1 MLAGLPG
8 RRPAVLKKPPRVPAA
23 AMPPP
28 WLVEVVR
35 PAPAKPPWAAMLRA
49 AVAVCGPLAL
59 GHILGAPVA
68 GLLGAMGGLL
78 GAVVDRGGTYPARIK
93 RVACAG
99 VFGGAAGLLLGV
111 LVHGRGWL
119 AVLVLVL
126 VAGLSAV
133 LSVAGA
139 TAATT
144 SLQLL
149 VYTILG
155 TGPLGALRPWW
166 WPPALMLA
174 GVAWSLLLLLP
185 GWLASPLAAEQRST
199 AAVYR
204 ALAHA
209 LRAAGTPDFA
219 AAHQEVVAAL
229 NAAWDDLASRRA
241 RTSGKDPGLVRIAAL
256 LNLTHPLTEAAVTAV
271 QEGIQVAPEILDAM
285 DGIADALQFGTAV
298 PASPPV
304 TGHSPGGRA
313 LATAVA
319 SAADVLAGRRRP
331 GRMARVP
338 RPSLRDRLRDMV
350 DETVGGRLT
359 RIFALR
365 LMASVGVAEVIRQ
378 TIPVERSYW
387 VVLTVAI
394 VLRPDLGSV
403 FARALQRGIG
413 TVVGAVLGAVI
424 LVLLPAGPLLLVPV
438 AVLAALLPYGRE
450 RNWGLFSTFLTPL
463 VVLLIDL
470 LRPLGWGLALDRLID
485 TLLGCAI
492 VLVVG
497 YAPWPSSWHAHLP
510 LQLATALDMVA
521 RYTDQALL
529 VAPGHSALRRD
540 TYRALSDLRA
550 EFQRTMAEPPS
561 VSRRAARL
569 WPALIGLEHVMDTV
583 IATSVHAEQEGWRP
597 AAAPREQLVTA
608 LRAMADSIRAGRPP
622 AAKPLP
628 YREELRPVAD
638 AIRDVQRLL
647 ASNRAA

>member
-1 MLAGLPG
+1 
-8 RRPAVLKKPPRVPAA
+8 VLKKPPRVPAA

-35 PAPAKPPWAAMLRA
+35 PVPVKPPWAAMLRA
-49 AVAVCGPLAL
+49 ALAVCGPLAL
-59 GHILGAPVA
+59 GHILGAPVPGELA
-68 GLLGAMGGLL
+68 AIGGLL

-99 VFGGAAGLLLGV
+99 VFGGAAGLLLGM

-133 LSVAGA
+133 LSTAGA
-139 TAATT
+139 TVATT

-155 TGPLGALRPWW
+155 TGPLGTIRPWW
-166 WPPALMLA
+166 WPPALLLA

-185 GWLASPLAAEQRST
+185 RWLASPLAAEQRST

-204 ALAHA
+204 AMARA

-219 AAHQEVVAAL
+219 AAHQDVVTAL

-241 RTSGKDPGLVRIAAL
+241 RTSGRDPGLVRIAAL

-271 QEGIQVAPEILDAM
+271 QEGVHVAPEVLDAM
-285 DGIADALQFGTAV
+285 DGIASALQFGTTV
-298 PASPPV
+298 PRSPPV
-304 TGHSPGGRA
+304 TGRSPGERA
-313 LATAVA
+313 LAAAVA
-319 SAADVLAGRRRP
+319 AAADVLAGRRRP
-331 GRMARVP
+331 GQMPRVP
-338 RPSLRDRLRDMV
+338 RRRLRDRLHDV
-350 DETVGGRLT
+350 IDETLGGRLT

-365 LMASVGVAEVIRQ
+365 LMASIGVAEVIRQ
-378 TIPVERSYW
+378 SVSVERSYW

-424 LVLLPAGPLLLVPV
+424 LILIPPGPLLLVPV
-438 AVLAALLPYGRE
+438 AVFAALLPYGRE

-485 TLLGCAI
+485 TLIGCAI
-492 VLVVG
+492 VLLVG

-521 RYTDQALL
+521 GYTDQALL
-529 VAPGHSALRRD
+529 GAPGRSALRRT

-583 IATSVHAEQEGWRP
+583 IATSVEDEQEGWRP
-597 AAAPREQLVTA
+597 AAADRAQLVTA

-628 YREELRPVAD
+628 YREELRPAAD

-647 ASNRAA
+647 AGDRAA

>member
-1 MLAGLPG
+1 
-8 RRPAVLKKPPRVPAA
+8 
-23 AMPPP
+23 MPPP

-49 AVAVCGPLAL
+49 ALAVCGPLAL
-59 GHILGAPVA
+59 GHIVGAPVP

-99 VFGGAAGLLLGV
+99 IFGGAAGLLLGM

-119 AVLVLVL
+119 TVLILVL

-133 LSVAGA
+133 LSAAGA
-139 TAATT
+139 TAAIT

-149 VYTILG
+149 VYTTLG
-155 TGPLGALRPWW
+155 TGPLGAIRPWW
-166 WPPALMLA
+166 WPPVLLLG
-174 GVAWSLLLLLP
+174 GVTWSLLLLLP
-185 GWLASPLAAEQRST
+185 AWLASPLAAEQRST

-204 ALAHA
+204 AMARA

-219 AAHQEVVAAL
+219 AAHQDVVTAL

-241 RTSGKDPGLVRIAAL
+241 RTSGRDPGLVRIAAL

-271 QEGIQVAPEILDAM
+271 QEGAQVAPEVLDAM
-285 DGIADALQFGTAV
+285 DGIADALQFGTPV
-298 PASPPV
+298 PPSPPV
-304 TGHSPGGRA
+304 TGHSPGERA
-313 LATAVA
+313 LAAAVA
-319 SAADVLAGRRRP
+319 AAADVLAGRRQP
-331 GRMARVP
+331 GRMP
-338 RPSLRDRLRDMV
+338 RMPRRSFRDRVRDVV
-350 DETVGGRLT
+350 DETIGGRLT
-359 RIFALR
+359 QIFALR
-365 LMASVGVAEVIRQ
+365 LMASVGVAEVLRQ
-378 TIPVERSYW
+378 TISVQRSYW

-394 VLRPDLGSV
+394 VLRPDFGSV

-424 LVLLPAGPLLLVPV
+424 LVLLPAGPLLLVPC
-438 AVLAALLPYGRE
+438 AVLAALLPYGRD

-463 VVLLIDL
+463 VVLLIDFL
-470 LRPLGWGLALDRLID
+470 QPIGWGLALDRLID

-492 VLVVG
+492 VLLVG

-510 LQLATALDMVA
+510 QQLATALDMVA

-529 VAPGHSALRRD
+529 GAPGHSALRRT

-583 IATSVHAEQEGWRP
+583 IATSVEAEQDGWRP
-597 AAAPREQLVTA
+597 SAAERNQLVTA

-647 ASNRAA
+647 AGDRAA

>member
-1 MLAGLPG
+1 
-8 RRPAVLKKPPRVPAA
+8 
-23 AMPPP
+23 MPPP

-49 AVAVCGPLAL
+49 ALAVCGPLAL
-59 GHILGAPVA
+59 GHIVGAPVP

-99 VFGGAAGLLLGV
+99 IFGGGAGLLLGM

-133 LSVAGA
+133 LSAAGA
-139 TAATT
+139 TAAIT

-149 VYTILG
+149 VYTTLG
-155 TGPLGALRPWW
+155 TGPLGAIRPWW
-166 WPPALMLA
+166 WPPVLLLG

-185 GWLASPLAAEQRST
+185 AWLASPLAAEQRSA

-204 ALAHA
+204 AMARA

-219 AAHQEVVAAL
+219 VAHQDVVTAL

-241 RTSGKDPGLVRIAAL
+241 RTSGRDPGLVRIAAL

-271 QEGIQVAPEILDAM
+271 QEGAQVAPEVLDAM
-285 DGIADALQFGTAV
+285 DRIADALQFGTPV
-298 PASPPV
+298 PRSPPV
-304 TGHSPGGRA
+304 TGHSPGERA
-313 LATAVA
+313 LAAAVA
-319 SAADVLAGRRRP
+319 AAADVLAGRRRP
-331 GRMARVP
+331 GRFP
-338 RPSLRDRLRDMV
+338 RIPRRRFRDRVRDVV
-350 DETVGGRLT
+350 DETIGGRLT

-365 LMASVGVAEVIRQ
+365 LMASVGVAEVLTQ
-378 TIPVERSYW
+378 TISVQRSYW

-394 VLRPDLGSV
+394 VLRPDFGSV

-424 LVLLPAGPLLLVPV
+424 LVLLPAGPLLLVPC
-438 AVLAALLPYGRE
+438 AVFAALLPYGRD

-463 VVLLIDL
+463 VVLLIDFL
-470 LRPLGWGLALDRLID
+470 QPIGWGLALDRLID

-492 VLVVG
+492 VLLVG

-510 LQLATALDMVA
+510 QQLATALDMVA

-529 VAPGHSALRRD
+529 GAPGHSALRRT
-540 TYRALSDLRA
+540 TYRALADLRA

-583 IATSVHAEQEGWRP
+583 IATSVHAELDGWRP
-597 AAAPREQLVTA
+597 PAADRNQLVAA
-608 LRAMADSIRAGRPP
+608 LRAMADSIRAGQPP

-628 YREELRPVAD
+628 YREELQPTAD

-647 ASNRAA
+647 AGDRAA